1 MAFAHRSGLATLLA
15 VLGGALVVLGASGLW
30 VQRTIGEADAFAA
43 LAGDLVERP
52 EIRVALAEAALDP
65 LLEDAPALLS
75 LQREL
80 AVELLAEL
88 LEDERFVVAFR
99 QVLRLAHTRL
109 IEGERGPVEITLERV
124 VRVARD
130 DLAQI
135 SPELAARVD
144 AIETPEIVVVARD
157 EAQALR
163 TLLAFE
169 RAVSLVLLLAGG
181 SMVVVAVARNGSR
194 ALAPAGAAVLLA
206 SAALFVILL
215 ATRTGVLAR
224 IQEGRARDAA
234 GAGWDVV
241 VEGLL
246 WTLGIAAVAGVAA
259 IVAGGIQPS
268 TGDSLI
274 SASSTASTSSVV
286 DR

>member
-1 MAFAHRSGLATLLA
+1 MPPARRASALATLLA
-15 VLGGALVVLGASGLW
+15 VLGGAFVVLGASGLW
-30 VQRTIGEADAFAA
+30 IQRTIGDADTFSA
-43 LAGDLVERP
+43 LASDLVERP
-52 EIRVALAEAALDP
+52 EIRVAIAEAALDP
-65 LLEDAPALLS
+65 LLEDAPAL
-75 LQREL
+75 REL
-80 AVELLAEL
+80 AVGFLAEL

-144 AIETPEIVVVARD
+144 GIETPQIVVVARQ
-157 EAQALR
+157 EAEALR

-169 RAVSLVLLLAGG
+169 RAVSLLLLLAGA
-181 SMVVVAVARNGSR
+181 SMVVAAVARNGSR
-194 ALAPAGAAVLLA
+194 ALVPAGVAALLA

-224 IQEGRARDAA
+224 IQQGRARDAA

-241 VEGLL
+241 VEACCGPS
-246 WTLGIAAVAGVAA
+246 GSRRSPARPRSSPARRSAVDG
-259 IVAGGIQPS
+259 
-268 TGDSLI
+268 
-274 SASSTASTSSVV
+274 
-286 DR
+286 

>member
-1 MAFAHRSGLATLLA
+1 MAFARRSALATWLA

-30 VQRTIGEADAFAA
+30 VQRTIGDADSFVA

-52 EIRVALAEAALDP
+52 EIRVALAEAAIDP
-65 LLEDAPALLS
+65 LFEDAPALLS

-80 AVELLAEL
+80 AVGFLAEL

-109 IEGERGPVEITLERV
+109 IEGERGPVEITLDRV

-144 AIETPEIVVVARD
+144 AIETPEIVVVARE
-157 EAQALR
+157 EAEALR
-163 TLLAFE
+163 TLLALE
-169 RAVSLVLLLAGG
+169 RAVSLVLLLVGG
-181 SMVVVAVARNGSR
+181 SMVVIAIARNGSR
-194 ALAPAGAAVLLA
+194 ALVPAGAAALLA

-215 ATRTGVLAR
+215 VARTGVLTR
-224 IQEGRARDAA
+224 VQEGRARDAA

-241 VEGLL
+241 VHGLL
-246 WTLGIAAVAGVAA
+246 WTLGIAAITGAVA
-259 IVAGGIQPS
+259 IVAGATLS
-268 TGDSLI
+268 RRRRRV
-274 SASSTASTSSVV
+274 TA
-286 DR
+286 

>member
-1 MAFAHRSGLATLLA
+1 MPPAHRSGLATLLA
-15 VLGGALVVLGASGLW
+15 LLGGALLVLGASGLW

-43 LAGDLVERP
+43 LAADLVERP
-52 EIRVALAEAALDP
+52 EIRIALAEAAIDP
-65 LLEDAPALLS
+65 LLEDAPLP

-80 AVELLAEL
+80 AVGFLAEL

-124 VRVARD
+124 VQAARD

-144 AIETPEIVVVARD
+144 AIETPEIVVVARR
-157 EAQALR
+157 EAEALR

-169 RAVSLVLLLAGG
+169 RAVSLLLLLAGG
-181 SMVVVAVARNGSR
+181 TMVVVAVARNGSR
-194 ALAPAGAAVLLA
+194 ALVPAGAAALLA

-224 IQEGRARDAA
+224 IQGGRARDAA

-246 WTLGIAAVAGVAA
+246 LTLGIAAVAGLAA
-259 IVAGGIQPS
+259 IVAGAALS
-268 TGDSLI
+268 RRRV
-274 SASSTASTSSVV
+274 TA
-286 DR
+286 

>member
-1 MAFAHRSGLATLLA
+1 MPRARSSLATLLA
-15 VLGGALVVLGASGLW
+15 VLGGACLVLGIGGLW
-30 VQRTIGEADAFAA
+30 VQRTIGDADAFAE
-43 LAGDLVERP
+43 LAADLIDRP
-52 EIRVALAEAALDP
+52 EIRVAIAETAIDP
-65 LLEDAPALLS
+65 LLEGAPLP

-80 AVELLAEL
+80 AVGFLARLLD
-88 LEDERFVVAFR
+88 DERFVDAFR

-144 AIETPEIVVVARD
+144 GIETPQIVVVARQ
-157 EAQALR
+157 EAEALR

-169 RAVSLVLLLAGG
+169 RVDVLLLAGA
-181 SMVVVAVARNGSR
+181 SMLVVAVARNGWR
-194 ALAPAGAAVLLA
+194 ALVPAGGAALLA

-215 ATRTGVLAR
+215 ATRTGVLAGVR
-224 IQEGRARDAA
+224 EGRARDAA

-241 VEGLL
+241 VGSLL
-246 WTLGIAAVAGVAA
+246 WTLAIAGVAGVAA
-259 IVAGGIQPS
+259 VVAGAALS
-268 TGDSLI
+268 RRRAT
-274 SASSTASTSSVV
+274 T
-286 DR
+286 